1 MPWGSLRDPPDA
13 CLPSPAPCVC
23 RQTPRDDMAGLP
35 APWLQAALAE
45 DKRLTAV
52 RGASPRVSK
61 VWLRLHR
68 RSRPHQ
74 SCFLPPPGPPDVLVT
89 SCVSPPAGLGWGR
102 ALLSQPWGHSLSC
115 AFPTVHRVKHRPFD
129 DLSSVIG
136 AECHPLLA
144 RTLDH
149 SSALCHVHS
158 AAVGP
163 GTTETDLE
171 ALGAGTGV
179 KSLPFPQKS
188 RNSCS

>member
-13 CLPSPAPCVC
+13 CLPSPAPRVC

-68 RSRPHQ
+68 RSRPRQ

-89 SCVSPPAGLGWGR
+89 SSASPPAGLGWGR
-102 ALLSQPWGHSLSC
+102 ALLSQPRGHSLSC
-115 AFPTVHRVKHRPFD
+115 AFPTVHLE
-129 DLSSVIG
+129 LSTG
-136 AECHPLLA
+136 PLTISL
-144 RTLDH
+144 R
-149 SSALCHVHS
+149 SSGPSAIRSWRGPWITALRCVTS
-158 AAVGP
+158 IQPLSDPGQPKQTWKLWVQGP
-163 GTTETDLE
+163 
-171 ALGAGTGV
+171 A
-179 KSLPFPQKS
+179 
-188 RNSCS
+188 